1 MQIIQDFFDVK
12 LTKIKNHVTDEMEI
26 FYNKK
31 KRIVNSF
38 HEYGTKENNKN
49 FKIIAYSYDKIIKG
63 IKHNNLPI
71 FGMMWHPERNISID
85 KLDVKVFEEIFVE

>member
-1 MQIIQDFFDVK
+1 
-12 LTKIKNHVTDEMEI
+12 MEI
-26 FYNKK
+26 STIK

-71 FGMMWHPERNISID
+71 FG
-85 KLDVKVFEEIFVE
+85 DVALQKKYFN